1 MSPTSGHILF
11 FTLLK
16 LFHTSN
22 SNLNTLPE
30 IIESFHPCLVILI
43 DFLGTNVSSVSVPT
57 LRISPRGPKLP
68 NEQVLAI
75 YGPDR
80 FSHTYYLRT
89 FNSNHLKIQKNLY
102 CFVEFHLHP
111 PIDKGRIDFG
121 YQLESLVEFL
131 TERKL
136 QTGNLDFDQ
145 RTGYQISANYL
156 YRILITTV
164 LTGKTDWTR
173 WLESSF
179 FAKRYYVQA
188 PSNLMVMLF
197 NGTLSKI
204 YLVCDV
210 CIPCSIKY
218 VRYDHGNSN
227 STFAISKLRSI
238 FDALTAPV
246 FSRMWRVANMGTR
259 LDQISTYDDE
269 ISVAIEREG
278 KHLFT
283 APYFTSFAPDTTI
296 KLDFILFR
304 LALNNATMA
313 ASEKN
318 CSLVSPGDLLDDP
331 KSGIFYVQ
339 HYLKVW
345 DFNLGTTSNGPH
357 VVMDLFGSHFLNI
370 KEEGLEF
377 VTCFQKGSF
386 WSVNFG
392 RLLRPLDNTTWTML
406 LIFGKIICV
415 IVTLGS
421 YLLIIEEDHNFYPPK
436 STVFVNNV
444 IHLAYGTL
452 MEQSN
457 AYSRNA
463 LKYSEINLKF
473 PYILCSIWIL
483 GAIVLSNCYKGEY
496 VKSLTVP
503 PEHPKF
509 SLFEDLIHSGFTFL
523 TTPYDISVYLDVM
536 RSKNNTN
543 MTSFY
548 YIDYEKY
555 LSVIYLFQFFILKSK
570 DAIENPNAERYQTL
584 QKLVNTSSIPAG
596 YTNVV
601 HGKQAFSSLISNCD
615 EKIALASWSDDI
627 DLTFYELKAKLPNSA
642 VISKSVKP
650 FARIAKGWAIYNWGP
665 DQVLQRIGAL
675 LTCSGLAEKWY
686 KVVKGMTHEKFI
698 KEAETMKGG
707 WKRLDFKGNF
717 FGIFAIWGCGLGAT
731 WIMFGYERFKL
742 TRIYDWKE

>member
-1 MSPTSGHILF
+1 MLPKCRNILF

-16 LFHTSN
+16 LFDPSN
-22 SNLNTLPE
+22 GDRNTLPE
-30 IIESFHPCLVILI
+30 IIESFHPCLIILI
-43 DFLGTNVSSVSVPT
+43 DFLGTNVSSLSVPT
-57 LRISPRGPKLP
+57 LRIFPRGPRLP
-68 NEQVLAI
+68 NENVLAI

-89 FNSNHLKIQKNLY
+89 FNTNHLKIQKNLY

-156 YRILITTV
+156 YRILITT
-164 LTGKTDWTR
+164 LITEKNDWTR
-173 WLESSF
+173 WLKSSF

-197 NGTLSKI
+197 NETLSEI
-204 YLVCDV
+204 YLVCEV

-218 VRYDHGNSN
+218 VRYDYETFENINSAI
-227 STFAISKLRSI
+227 AISKLTSV
-238 FDALTAPV
+238 FDSLTAPV

-259 LDQISTYDDE
+259 LDQISTYNDE
-269 ISVAIEREG
+269 ISSAIERKG

-283 APYFTSFAPDTTI
+283 APYFTSFPSDTTI

-304 LALNNATMA
+304 LALHNVTMT

-318 CSLVSPGDLLDDP
+318 CFLVSPVMLDDR
-331 KSGIFYVQ
+331 KLGVFYVQ

-345 DFNLGTTSNGPH
+345 DFNLGTTTNGPH

-386 WSVNFG
+386 WSANFG
-392 RLLRPLDNTTWTML
+392 RLVSALDNTTWT
-406 LIFGKIICV
+406 
-415 IVTLGS
+415 
-421 YLLIIEEDHNFYPPK
+421 LLIIFGIIICAIFALGSSLPMIDEEHNLYSLK
-436 STVFVNNV
+436 SAVFVNNV

-463 LKYSEINLKF
+463 TKYSAMYLKF
-473 PYILCSIWIL
+473 PYILCAVWIL

-496 VKSLTVP
+496 VKTLTVP
-503 PEHPKF
+503 LEPPKF
-509 SLFEDLIHSGFTFL
+509 SLFEDLIYSGFTFL
-523 TTPYDISVYLDVM
+523 TTPYDISVYVDVM
-536 RSKNNTN
+536 NSKNHPN
-543 MTSFY
+543 MSSFY
-548 YIDYEKY
+548 YIDYEK
-555 LSVIYLFQFFILKSK
+555 Q
-570 DAIENPNAERYQTL
+570 YQTL

-601 HGKQAFSSLISNCD
+601 HGKQAFSSLISNGD
-615 EKIALASWSDDI
+615 DKIALASWSDDI
-627 DLTFYELKAKLPNSA
+627 DLTFYELKAKLPSSA

-675 LTCSGLAEKWY
+675 LTSGLVEKWY
-686 KVVKGMTHEKFI
+686 KVVKGITHEKFI
-698 KEAETMKGG
+698 KAAETMKEG
-707 WKRLDFKGNF
+707 WRPLDFRGNF
-717 FGIFAIWGCGLGAT
+717 FGIFSIWGCGLSAT
-731 WIMFGYERFKL
+731 WIMLGYECLKV
-742 TRIYDWKE
+742 TIYNWKK